1 MFRSLEHFRSAPARG
16 LLAAFAT
23 LFMFTSLEVEAQSGQ
38 CGKEREVGAKALD
51 ELTYKDLNQA
61 YELVGEEKYNE
72 AYNQL
77 RKMLDR
83 AGKDEYLQ
91 AILYQALAQVEW
103 SRNNFDPALQY
114 FEKAVEL
121 NALPNQAHFALM
133 YQIAQLYYMKER
145 YADALNRLDLWF
157 CTAPEDKIT
166 SAAYVLQASIHTN
179 NKDYANALKSIEKA
193 ISMDKDPKEQW
204 YQLKLAAHYEL
215 EQYPQAAETLEL
227 IISRWPDKKTYWIQ
241 LTQTYYKL
249 KQDDKALSVL
259 ALAHRKKLLD
269 TQSDILFLSSLYSN
283 SDVPYKA
290 ADVLQKGIESGVVEG
305 SDRHWALAADTWY
318 AAEEMENALTAY
330 EKAGTA
336 ARTGEIDLRRGYILV
351 DLERWPPAKEALS
364 SALSKGGLDERKTGE
379 AYLLRG
385 MAEFNLGNFDSASSD
400 WRQATK
406 YPKAREAAQ
415 QWMNHLEEERRR
427 RAP

>member
-1 MFRSLEHFRSAPARG
+1 MFRSLAHFRWAPAV
-16 LLAAFAT
+16 LLAICANSF
-23 LFMFTSLEVEAQSGQ
+23 LFTSVDLEAQSGQ

-72 AYNQL
+72 AYNHL

-114 FEKAVEL
+114 FEKAVQL
-121 NALPNQAHFALM
+121 DALPNQAHFALM

-157 CTAPEDKIT
+157 CTAPEEKIT
-166 SAAYVLQASIHTN
+166 SAAYVLQASIHVN
-179 NKDYANALKSIEKA
+179 NKDYPNALKSIEKA

-215 EQYPQAAETLEL
+215 EQFPQAAATLEL
-227 IISRWPDKKTYWIQ
+227 IISKWPDKKTYWIQ

-259 ALAHRKKLLD
+259 ALAHRKNLLD

-283 SDVPYKA
+283 SNVPFKA
-290 ADVLQKGIESGVVEG
+290 ADVLQKGIESGVVDG
-305 SDRHWALAADTWY
+305 SDRHWALVADTWY
-318 AAEEMENALTAY
+318 AAEEMDNALLAY

-336 ARTGEIDLRRGYILV
+336 ARTGDIDLRRGYILV